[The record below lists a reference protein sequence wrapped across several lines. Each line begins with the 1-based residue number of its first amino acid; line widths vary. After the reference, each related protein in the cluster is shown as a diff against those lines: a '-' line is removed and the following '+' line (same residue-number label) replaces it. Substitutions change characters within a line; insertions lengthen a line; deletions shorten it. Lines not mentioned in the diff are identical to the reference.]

1 MYRAT
6 QRDIAQRQAIAS
18 LDWRVIAR
26 DKNISSSYFR
36 GRDDVTA
43 LAVCVKEKRNCG
55 STVRIVLQALDLGC
69 YPILASTKIDYAI
82 LLLVTTTSMTSS
94 NSTGIVTT
102 TGLGFGSQK
111 RAVGLPLMQIRI
123 YNLDYKPAPW
133 RGWFTFNDWHD
144 LYPFSAQLGKV
155 NFLTLRK
162 LDVSFFPV

>member
-1 MYRAT
+1 
-6 QRDIAQRQAIAS
+6 
-18 LDWRVIAR
+18 
-26 DKNISSSYFR
+26 
-36 GRDDVTA
+36 
-43 LAVCVKEKRNCG
+43 
-55 STVRIVLQALDLGC
+55 
-69 YPILASTKIDYAI
+69 
-82 LLLVTTTSMTSS
+82 MTSS